1 MGNAA
6 AMPISAKECE
16 KYGITIDAVKGF
28 NEVVKD
34 SKKKKKGKKLD
45 SKDLEKIQKFCSTQ
59 KGGKGIPKLLENRL
73 MKGGSVTE
81 TSVTQASTRY
91 DDIDTSIVEGMPT
104 TIELAEIDDDDM
116 TCLTIA
122 PVSVDV

>member
-16 KYGITIDAVKGF
+16 KYGITVDAVTGF

-34 SKKKKKGKKLD
+34 TKKKKKGKKLD
-45 SKDLEKIQKFCSTQ
+45 SKDIEKIHKYCSTQ
-59 KGGKGIPKLLENRL
+59 NGGKGIQKLLENR

-81 TSVTQASTRY
+81 TSVTQASTMY
-91 DDIDTSIVEGMPT
+91 DDLTIVEGMPT
-104 TIELAEIDDDDM
+104 TIELTEGDFDDDV
-116 TCLTIA
+116 TCFTTA
-122 PVSVDV
+122 PTSVDV